1 MLDRVYLMSALHLV
15 LSTLKP
21 LQRCLSTKAVRSFC
35 DFTQHF
41 SSNSCKG
48 TFYMETY
55 GCQMNF
61 SDSEVAHSILKSAGF
76 KRVNDLIEADTALL
90 LTCAIREGAEEK
102 IWRRMKY
109 LRSISR
115 SKHRPPLCI
124 GILGCM
130 AERLKERLLEER
142 EVTADFVC
150 GPDAYRDL
158 PRLIEEIHANGV
170 KGASL
175 ALSLEETYADIK
187 PVRRFGPSAFISVM
201 RGCDNMCSYCIV
213 PFVRGRERSRPL
225 KSIVEEM
232 YQLSS
237 KGVKEVILL
246 GQNVNSYRD
255 LSDGPISVGCTADT
269 LAPGFKTVYK
279 QRVGGYRFINLL
291 DAVSSVDS
299 NMRIRFT
306 SPHPKDFNLEV
317 LQLIAERPN
326 VCSQLHLPAQSGSS
340 FVLERM
346 QRGYTR
352 EAYLELVNHVAISS
366 DFIAGFCGETEDDHN
381 QTLALIDCV
390 SYAYGFCFPFS
401 LRSKTR
407 AFYRLEDDV
416 PAQIKARRHNELKAA
431 LRSAALR
438 FNKSLIGST
447 ELVLAE
453 SISKRSTTELAGRVD
468 AGVKVIFPKYLPDSS
483 EIHIGD
489 YVAVKIDSCTS
500 QTLRGTPLRKTNI
513 VDSYKDHFTRRHE
526 AHAPYSSS
534 PRCNS
539 AT

>member
-1 MLDRVYLMSALHLV
+1 
-15 LSTLKP
+15 
-21 LQRCLSTKAVRSFC
+21 
-35 DFTQHF
+35 
-41 SSNSCKG
+41 
-48 TFYMETY
+48 METY

-76 KRVNDLIEADTALL
+76 KKVNDLVEADTALL
-90 LTCAIREGAEEK
+90 LTCAIREGAEAK
-102 IWRRMKY
+102 IWRRMSY
-109 LRSISR
+109 LRSVPR
-115 SKHRPPLCI
+115 SKHRSPLRI

-130 AERLKERLLEER
+130 AERLKESLLEGQ
-142 EVTADFVC
+142 EVAADFVC

-158 PRLIEEIHANGV
+158 PKLIKDIQANGV

-175 ALSLEETYADIK
+175 SLSLEETYADVK

-225 KSIVEEM
+225 KSIVEEV

-237 KGVKEVILL
+237 EGVKEVILL

-255 LSDGPISVGCTADT
+255 LSDGPDSVDCSVDS

-279 QRVGGYRFINLL
+279 QKVGGHRFINLL
-291 DAVSSVDS
+291 DAISSIAP

-306 SPHPKDFNLEV
+306 SPHPKDFNLDV

-326 VCSQLHLPAQSGSS
+326 VCSQVHLPAQSGSS
-340 FVLERM
+340 SVLERM

-352 EAYLELVNHVAISS
+352 EAYLELVDRTKSIIPNVAISS
-366 DFIAGFCGETEDDHN
+366 DFIAGFCGETEDDHK
-381 QTLALIDCV
+381 QTLTLIDHV

-407 AFYRLEDDV
+407 AFHRLEDDV
-416 PAQIKARRHNELKAA
+416 PAEVKAYRHNELKRA
-431 LRSAALR
+431 LRSSALR
-438 FNKSLIGST
+438 FNKALIGSI
-447 ELVLAE
+447 ELVLVE
-453 SISKRSTTELAGRVD
+453 SVTIGLLPPFLCILVIAGFISKRSTAELAGRVD
-468 AGVKVIFPKYLPDSS
+468 GGIKAIFPKYLPDSS
-483 EIHIGD
+483 EICIGD
-489 YVAVKIDSCTS
+489 YVVLKIDSCTS

-513 VDSYKDHFTRRHE
+513 VDFHKNHSTGRHE
-526 AHAPYSSS
+526 AQAS
-534 PRCNS
+534 
-539 AT
+539 

>member
-1 MLDRVYLMSALHLV
+1 MSALHFV

-21 LQRCLSTKAVRSFC
+21 LQRCLSTKTVRSFC
-35 DFTQHF
+35 DFTQHV
-41 SSNSCKG
+41 SNDSCKG

-61 SDSEVAHSILKSAGF
+61 NDSEVAHSILKSAGF
-76 KRVNDLIEADTALL
+76 KRVNNLIEADTALI

-109 LRSISR
+109 LRSVSR

-130 AERLKERLLEER
+130 AERLKERLLKER

-158 PRLIEEIHANGV
+158 PRLIEDIQANGV

-255 LSDGPISVGCTADT
+255 LSDGSISVGCTADT

-279 QRVGGYRFINLL
+279 QKVGGYRFINLL
-291 DAVSSVDS
+291 DAVSSVDP

-340 FVLERM
+340 SVLERM

-352 EAYLELVNHVAISS
+352 EAYLELVNRAKSIIPSMLPSYSHSFPLDVAISS

-416 PAQIKARRHNELKAA
+416 PAQIKARRHNELKTA

-438 FNKSLIGST
+438 FNKSLTGST
-447 ELVLAE
+447 ELVLVE
-453 SISKRSTTELAGRVD
+453 SISKRSATELAGRVD
-468 AGVKVIFPKYLPDSS
+468 GGVKAIFPKYLPDSS

-489 YVAVKIDSCTS
+489 YVAVKVS
-500 QTLRGTPLRKTNI
+500 
-513 VDSYKDHFTRRHE
+513 
-526 AHAPYSSS
+526 
-534 PRCNS
+534 
-539 AT
+539 

>member
-1 MLDRVYLMSALHLV
+1 VYLMSALHLV

>member
-1 MLDRVYLMSALHLV
+1 MAALHLI
-15 LSTLKP
+15 LPMLKP
-21 LQRCLSTKAVRSFC
+21 LSRCVITKTFCSFRN
-35 DFTQHF
+35 FTRV
-41 SSNSCKG
+41 NSDACKR

-61 SDSEVAHSILKSAGF
+61 SDSEIVHSILKSAGF
-76 KRVNDLIEADTALL
+76 KKVNDLSEADTALL

-102 IWRRMKY
+102 IWRRMRHF
-109 LRSISR
+109 RSSLR
-115 SKHRPPLCI
+115 SKHRSPLCI

-130 AERLKERLLEER
+130 AERLKENLLEGY

-158 PRLIEEIHANGV
+158 PKLIEDIQAKGL

-175 ALSLEETYADIK
+175 ALSLEETYADVK
-187 PVRRFGPSAFISVM
+187 PVRQFGPSAFISVM

-225 KSIVEEM
+225 KSIIEEL
-232 YQLSS
+232 YQLSFE
-237 KGVKEVILL
+237 GVKEVILL

-255 LSDGPISVGCTADT
+255 LSEGIDSTGCTTDT

-279 QRVGGYRFINLL
+279 QKVGGYRFISLL
-291 DAVSSVDS
+291 DAASSVDS

-340 FVLERM
+340 PVLERM

-352 EAYLELVNHVAISS
+352 EAYLELVNRAKSIIPNVAISS

-381 QTLALIDCV
+381 QTLSLIDRV

-401 LRSKTR
+401 LRGKTR

-416 PAQIKARRHNELKAA
+416 PAEIKARRHNELKSA

-438 FNKSLIGST
+438 FNNSLIGST
-447 ELVLAE
+447 ELVLVE
-453 SISKRSTTELAGRVD
+453 SISKRSNAELAGRVD
-468 AGVKVIFPKYLPDSS
+468 GGVKVIFPKHLPDSS

-489 YVAVKIDSCTS
+489 YVALKIDSCTS

-513 VDSYKDHFTRRHE
+513 VDFYKDHCARRHD
-526 AHAPYSSS
+526 ARGS
-534 PRCNS
+534 
-539 AT
+539 